1 MQVHKKVKDLIFN
14 FVEFLDS
21 DSLYLWMI
29 AEKERWEMINAEH
42 EWIKRDR
49 RNIADVRKTM
59 ISKWEQKLLNI
70 WISKQDLKMSV
81 MSKMHVIIN
90 RVENKH
96 LMKAMMKQVI
106 YNWAAQAIIS
116 RERISVSSFS

>member
-81 MSKMHVIIN
+81 MSKMYVIIN

-106 YNWAAQAIIS
+106 YYWAAQAIIS

>member
-49 RNIADVRKTM
+49 RNIANVRKTM

-106 YNWAAQAIIS
+106 YHWAAQAIIS

>member
-42 EWIKRDR
+42 EWIKRDW

-70 WISKQDLKMSV
+70 WISK
-81 MSKMHVIIN
+81 
-90 RVENKH
+90 
-96 LMKAMMKQVI
+96 
-106 YNWAAQAIIS
+106 
-116 RERISVSSFS
+116 